1 VTLSNPRPDPHTA
14 STDADLVFHARSGS
28 VDALAQLYQRYVRVC
43 LRTALG
49 ILGETTAAEDVTHDL
64 FVGLPEALRRYEE
77 QGKLESWLR
86 RVTARLALSRLRR
99 DQSTREASLDDSAII
114 DDRSNDPHTRLTL
127 EAAVLAL
134 PSSLR
139 AVLVLKEIEGFSHAE
154 IAQSLGISKGA
165 SEVRL
170 HRALAQLRGILNAGE
185 DR

>member
-1 VTLSNPRPDPHTA
+1 M
-14 STDADLVFHARSGS
+14 
-28 VDALAQLYQRYVRVC
+28 DALAQLYQRYVRVC
-43 LRTALG
+43 LHTALG
-49 ILGETTAAEDVTHDL
+49 IVGEKTTAEDVTHDV
-64 FVGLPEALRRYEE
+64 FVGLPEALRRYED
-77 QGKLESWLR
+77 QGKLEWWLR

-99 DQSTREASLDDSAII
+99 DRSSREASLDDSAII
-114 DDRSNDPHTRLTL
+114 DDRANDPHTRLTL

-139 AVLVLKEIEGFSHAE
+139 AVLVLKEVEGFSHAE

-170 HRALAQLRGILNAGE
+170 HRALARLRRVLNSGD